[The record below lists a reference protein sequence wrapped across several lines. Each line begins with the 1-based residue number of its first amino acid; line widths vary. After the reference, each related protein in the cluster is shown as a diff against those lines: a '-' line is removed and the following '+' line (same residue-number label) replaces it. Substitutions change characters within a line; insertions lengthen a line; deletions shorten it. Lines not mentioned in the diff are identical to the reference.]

1 MTTNNETDIMV
12 VATVASDRDKE
23 VVIPKYSSVNNP
35 YTFSI
40 TRNVS
45 FSAICEEDWSGG
57 GK

>member
-1 MTTNNETDIMV
+1 MTTNNKTDIMV
-12 VATVASDRDKE
+12 ASVAPDFDKE
-23 VVIPKYSSVNNP
+23 VVIPKSSSVNNP
-35 YTFSI
+35 YSLRL